1 MCQVTEMGYKCCFM
15 LCTLMKYSRIFQIN
29 VEECL
34 GSDAR
39 QSAALGFHRMLTF
52 GNTETLP
59 KHMLA
64 KTNFAE

>member
-1 MCQVTEMGYKCCFM
+1 MSSYRNGLQILFHVLHTNEV
-15 LCTLMKYSRIFQIN
+15 LQIN

-39 QSAALGFHRMLTF
+39 QSAALGFHGMLTF
-52 GNTETLP
+52 RNTETLP
-59 KHMLA
+59 KHMLP